1 MADKSFGL
9 RQLNLVG
16 VGTPSI
22 ESSTDLVVNT
32 NGSERVRILS
42 GGNIGIGLTNPD
54 TELHIKT
61 NSATGPTIRLEGT
74 APMGADDLIG
84 GIDFFNIDGS
94 GNGPQV
100 GVSLRAY
107 TEGAGGNGGYLIVGV
122 QDSTTGSEGADT
134 QEAFRV
140 TTAGNIA
147 FPSGQGI
154 DFSATANSSA
164 TMDSEILHD
173 YEEGTW
179 SPTFQGESNNN
190 NPTISY
196 ATRRGRYTKI
206 GRYVCVHGF
215 LQCNTV
221 SNTGTTLLQIGNFPF
236 TVGVDSDTNHVTTVN
251 IGQATS
257 YSNSSPS
264 GGYLRESQNGAYLTR
279 HNGTSWELIET
290 NHLTNTSTVFFT
302 INYITSQ

>member
-1 MADKSFGL
+1 MAEKSFGL
-9 RQLNLVG
+9 KQINMIG
-16 VGTPSI
+16 VGTPAI
-22 ESSTDLVVNT
+22 ESSDDLIIKT

-154 DFSATANSSA
+154 DFSATADGSGTVS
-164 TMDSEILHD
+164 SEILDD

-179 SPTFQGESNNN
+179 TPTLSTAWSAPAEGASPVYS
-190 NPTISY
+190 
-196 ATRRGRYTKI
+196 GRYTKVGNKVTCYLQFDLDSPLASYALHNRFSFTGLPYASSSNYAELPAI
-206 GRYVCVHGF
+206 GTVWVYNSIGSGNNAF
-215 LQCNTV
+215 GQASCNTNASV
-221 SNTGTTLLQIGNFPF
+221 VYI
-236 TVGVDSDTNHVTTVN
+236 
-251 IGQATS
+251 
-257 YSNSSPS
+257 
-264 GGYLRESQNGAYLTR
+264 
-279 HNGTSWELIET
+279 
-290 NHLTNTSTVFFT
+290 
-302 INYITSQ
+302 YITSIDGTVSGGDNGTAGFTYFTDS